1 MVFDVLII
9 GGGAAG
15 LSCAIMLGSAKTQP
29 YANSKKIGVIT
40 HQKTSS
46 LQNAVFNNVLG
57 LPESITG
64 KTILENGKKQLAK
77 LYPEVIQIEN
87 EKVLTVLRK
96 ANFLEIKTNKNTYTT
111 KDVVVATG
119 PKNFNIKGLE
129 DFMELH
135 SKLPPEKNRT
145 QLKNNDHVVTE
156 NIYVAGVL
164 AGHRSQFAI
173 ATGSGTSVATD
184 IMCKW
189 NNGDPVK
196 VHDSITQP

>member
-15 LSCAIMLGSAKTQP
+15 LSCAIMLGSSKTQS
-29 YANSKKIGVIT
+29 YAFNKKVGIVT

-46 LQNAVFNNVLG
+46 LQNAIFNNVLG
-57 LPESITG
+57 LPESISG
-64 KTILENGKKQLAK
+64 KTILKNGIKQLTN
-77 LYPEVIQIEN
+77 LYPEIVQIEN
-87 EKVLTVLRK
+87 EKVLSVLQK
-96 ANFLEIKTNKNTYTT
+96 DGLLEITTNKSSYET
-111 KDVVVATG
+111 KDVVIATG

-129 DFMELH
+129 KFMELH

-145 QLKNNDHVVTE
+145 QLKNNEYVVLE

-173 ATGSGTSVATD
+173 ASGSGTSVATD

-189 NNGDPVK
+189 NNGNPVK
-196 VHDSITQP
+196 VHDSIIQP